1 MIKAG
6 VWNVR
11 GLNGAGHQATVGQ
24 LVRDHNLQFL
34 GLLETR
40 VRQGNE
46 GSIRSNLLRTWDWFS
61 DYPGPGGR
69 IWLAWNP
76 LEVDVQILQVEL
88 QLIHCRVTNR
98 TLHTNCLIYVI
109 YGDCDIIPRRALW
122 DGLISLSEGITDDA
136 WSVLGDFNV
145 VWDTSEI
152 RGRMSDSTTAM
163 TEFRDCITAAAL
175 VHLPFTGCQFSW
187 HNCSQGSRSQWK
199 RLDRV
204 LVNEEW
210 LVRWPRT
217 QYISAL
223 PSTSDHSPLILSGYD
238 TDRAKGI
245 FRFDNFLAKMPGFL
259 ESVQHI
265 WNHRIYGTQMY
276 GVTTKM
282 KALKQTFRAQRKV
295 RGDLSN
301 NVCLAKGFLEQAQR
315 LYDTYKE
322 HILLQ
327 LVNLCRILY
336 CSAVQ
341 QELSMLH
348 QRAKL
353 HWLKYGDQSSKIF
366 FRKIKAN
373 RARQRICQITS
384 STGELLTE
392 TSMISNEFVTYYQGL
407 LGGTRAP
414 RVLDLSFLRTGL
426 KHTITSEEALVLTS
440 PIAPQEVKDAFFDI
454 SEDSAPGPDGY
465 TSAFF
470 KAAWPVIG
478 GDVCAAVVE
487 FFQTGRLLKQINATL
502 LTLIPKVHLPSR
514 VSDFRPIACCNV
526 LYKAISKILVRRL
539 HTVLPL
545 MIDYSQNAFIPG
557 RSIADNVMLA
567 QELLAGYNQSKL
579 PPRCTIKID
588 IQKAYDSVHWDFI
601 LDSLRIFNFPPRFIC
616 WIEQC
621 ISTASFSISLNGSI
635 HGFFPGTRGIRQ
647 GDPISP
653 YLFVIVMEIWHVL
666 LKLRIQN
673 SDSFQYHWKCR
684 DLGIVNLCFADDV
697 LIFCSGTVD
706 SVSTIREVLAEF
718 AALSGLEVNPGKS
731 QIILSRSVSCRQ
743 QILETV
749 GFHEGSLPIKYLGVP
764 LVSSRLTIADCRPLI
779 HKLDC
784 RLAGWEQLNL
794 SLAGRTQLIRSV
806 LSSLHT
812 YWASVFILPKSVI
825 SVIEQRMRNFLWK
838 GATGSGYA
846 KVSWAQVCRPKV
858 EGLGIRRVLFMNQA
872 LMMKHLWRVLQAD
885 TSSIW
890 VAWVLRYRLNK
901 QTIWTFRSSNS
912 SWCWN
917 KLIKLSVA
925 LRAGLEYRVGNGH
938 RFTLWTDIWHPQGPL
953 LCSFPRGPSIT
964 GLPSDSLLKSVIRQT
979 SWDWPSESAF
989 DIQEIIAGL
998 PTIFPNQPDTIL
1010 WRFNGGRFTS
1020 GSALTILQP
1029 AYPAVYWHHLLRGK
1043 FKIPRHC
1050 FILWLAIL
1058 ERLST
1063 RDRPWMQQH
1072 NSGCVLC
1079 AGLFVETHDH
1089 IFFEMFIFCS
1099 MLGNLA
1105 TSGQISLARIWVETG
1120 YTMGK

>member
-1 MIKAG
+1 
-6 VWNVR
+6 
-11 GLNGAGHQATVGQ
+11 
-24 LVRDHNLQFL
+24 
-34 GLLETR
+34 
-40 VRQGNE
+40 
-46 GSIRSNLLRTWDWFS
+46 
-61 DYPGPGGR
+61 
-69 IWLAWNP
+69 
-76 LEVDVQILQVEL
+76 
-88 QLIHCRVTNR
+88 
-98 TLHTNCLIYVI
+98 
-109 YGDCDIIPRRALW
+109 
-122 DGLISLSEGITDDA
+122 
-136 WSVLGDFNV
+136 
-145 VWDTSEI
+145 
-152 RGRMSDSTTAM
+152 
-163 TEFRDCITAAAL
+163 
-175 VHLPFTGCQFSW
+175 
-187 HNCSQGSRSQWK
+187 
-199 RLDRV
+199 
-204 LVNEEW
+204 
-210 LVRWPRT
+210 
-217 QYISAL
+217 
-223 PSTSDHSPLILSGYD
+223 
-238 TDRAKGI
+238 
-245 FRFDNFLAKMPGFL
+245 
-259 ESVQHI
+259 
-265 WNHRIYGTQMY
+265 
-276 GVTTKM
+276 
-282 KALKQTFRAQRKV
+282 
-295 RGDLSN
+295 
-301 NVCLAKGFLEQAQR
+301 
-315 LYDTYKE
+315 
-322 HILLQ
+322 
-327 LVNLCRILY
+327 
-336 CSAVQ
+336 
-341 QELSMLH
+341 
-348 QRAKL
+348 
-353 HWLKYGDQSSKIF
+353 
-366 FRKIKAN
+366 
-373 RARQRICQITS
+373 
-384 STGELLTE
+384 
-392 TSMISNEFVTYYQGL
+392 MISNEFVTYYQGL

-487 FFQTGRLLKQINATL
+487 FFQIGRPLKQINATL

-539 HTVLPL
+539 HAVLPL

-621 ISTASFSISLNGSI
+621 ISTASFSISLNGST

-858 EGLGIRRVLFMNQA
+858 EGGLGIRRVLFMNQA

-890 VAWVLRYRLNK
+890 VAWVLRY
-901 QTIWTFRSSNS
+901 
-912 SWCWN
+912 
-917 KLIKLSVA
+917 
-925 LRAGLEYRVGNGH
+925 
-938 RFTLWTDIWHPQGPL
+938 
-953 LCSFPRGPSIT
+953 SFPRGPSIT

-1089 IFFEMFIFCS
+1089 IFFECSFSARCLAILRRQVRFHWPGFGWRRDILWASKRWRGNHLLNFASRSLLAALTYHIWKERNRRIFQDTAAS
-1099 MLGNLA
+1099 AELVAQQSIADVRFRILSENIGP
-1105 TSGQISLARIWVETG
+1105 SLQCIALYRIWKIQSD
-1120 YTMGK
+1120 MS